1 MDKHHRDAG
10 RAEQKSARNGTVARD
25 DAVDMSTRTA
35 QLAEK
40 LEKVEREVAFE
51 TATALA
57 KKHIDILTEIR
68 ERNLIDDNEL
78 LSERIVAIP
87 KISAQ
92 MKREVAGLRNRLRTA
107 ILTVAASIEER
118 KYRGATQIAK
128 STPGMKQ
135 RQIASNI
142 VNSEKRLHIS
152 VQSLQ
157 VTVDVFNLL
166 NDQILEYLD
175 KDPRTFFANAV
186 LISELASFL
195 IDYIKR
201 FEVDGLIDIQN
212 LHKER
217 LVYFKQIRA
226 DIDRS
231 RRHLADPR
239 ISEKE
244 RALRATELKASVE
257 NLDEIERSWS
267 EWVRDYQGNV
277 KWVQSVRDLIPAL
290 EARRDVANIRLKVL
304 QELGILARI
313 RENAMALRETTLTI
327 SQLKLAPLPS
337 EKLMRLISD

>member
-1 MDKHHRDAG
+1 M
-10 RAEQKSARNGTVARD
+10 ARD
-25 DAVDMSTRTA
+25 DAVDMSARA
-35 QLAEK
+35 ARLAEK
-40 LEKVEREVAFE
+40 LDKAEREVAFE
-51 TATALA
+51 TATAFA
-57 KKHIDILTEIR
+57 KKHVDVLTHIR
-68 ERNLIDDNEL
+68 ERHLIDDSEL
-78 LSERIVAIP
+78 LSERIVSIP

-92 MKREVAGLRNRLRTA
+92 MKREVSGLRDRLRTA
-107 ILTVAASIEER
+107 IMTVAVNIEER
-118 KYRGATQIAK
+118 KYRGATQIAE

-157 VTVDVFNLL
+157 VTVDVFNKL

-175 KDPRTFFANAV
+175 KDTRKFFANAV

-195 IDYIKR
+195 IEYIKE
-201 FEVDGLIDIQN
+201 FEVDGLLDIQN

-217 LVYFKQIRA
+217 LPYFKQIRA
-226 DIDRS
+226 DIEKS
-231 RRHLADPR
+231 RKHLADPR
-239 ISEKE
+239 ISKEE
-244 RALRATELKASVE
+244 RAFRMTELKASDQ

-277 KWVQSVRDLIPAL
+277 KWVQSVRDLIPML
-290 EARRDVANIRLKVL
+290 EARRDVANIRLKLL

-313 RENAMALRETTLTI
+313 RENALALRETTLSI
-327 SQLKLAPLPS
+327 SQLKLAPLPN

>member
-1 MDKHHRDAG
+1 MVR
-10 RAEQKSARNGTVARD
+10 V

-35 QLAEK
+35 LVAEK
-40 LEKVEREVAFE
+40 LEKAEREVAFE

-68 ERNLIDDNEL
+68 ERHLIDDSEL
-78 LSERIVAIP
+78 LSERIVSIP

-92 MKREVAGLRNRLRTA
+92 MKREVSGLRDRLRTA
-107 ILTVAASIEER
+107 ILTVAANIEER
-118 KYRGATQIAK
+118 KYRDATQIAK

-142 VNSEKRLHIS
+142 VDSEKRLHIS

-157 VTVDVFNLL
+157 VTVDVFNTL

-175 KDPRTFFANAV
+175 KDARKFFANAV

-195 IDYIKR
+195 IEYIKK

-217 LVYFKQIRA
+217 LPYFKQIRA
-226 DIDRS
+226 DIGKS
-231 RRHLADPR
+231 RKQLADAR
-239 ISEKE
+239 LSEEE
-244 RALRATELKASVE
+244 RALRMAELKASAE
-257 NLDEIERSWS
+257 NLEEIERSWS

-290 EARRDVANIRLKVL
+290 EARRDVANIRLKLL
-304 QELGILARI
+304 QEMGILARI

-327 SQLKLAPLPS
+327 SQLKLAPLPN
-337 EKLMRLISD
+337 EKLKRLISD

>member
-1 MDKHHRDAG
+1 
-10 RAEQKSARNGTVARD
+10 VARD
-25 DAVDMSTRTA
+25 DAVDMSTRSA
-35 QLAEK
+35 QLAET

-51 TATALA
+51 TATAFA

-68 ERNLIDDNEL
+68 ERNLVDDSEL

-92 MKREVAGLRNRLRTA
+92 MKREVSGLRNRLRTA
-107 ILTVAASIEER
+107 ILTVAVNIEER

-128 STPGMKQ
+128 STSGMKQ
-135 RQIASNI
+135 RQIASSI

-157 VTVDVFNLL
+157 VTVDVFNIL

-175 KDPRTFFANAV
+175 KDRRKFFANAV

-195 IDYIKR
+195 IEYIKA
-201 FEVDGLIDIQN
+201 FQVDGLMDILA

-231 RRHLADPR
+231 RRQLADSR
-239 ISEKE
+239 ISEEE
-244 RALRATELKASVE
+244 RALRAMELQASVE

-327 SQLKLAPLPS
+327 SQLKLAPLPN

>member
-1 MDKHHRDAG
+1 M
-10 RAEQKSARNGTVARD
+10 ARV

-35 QLAEK
+35 LVAEK
-40 LEKVEREVAFE
+40 LEKAEREVAFE

-68 ERNLIDDNEL
+68 ERHLIDDSEL
-78 LSERIVAIP
+78 LSERIVSIP

-92 MKREVAGLRNRLRTA
+92 MKREVSGLRDRLRTA
-107 ILTVAASIEER
+107 ILTVAANIEER
-118 KYRGATQIAK
+118 KYRDATQIAK

-142 VNSEKRLHIS
+142 VDSEKRLHIS

-157 VTVDVFNLL
+157 VTVDVFNTL

-175 KDPRTFFANAV
+175 KDARKFFANAV

-195 IDYIKR
+195 IEYIKK

-217 LVYFKQIRA
+217 LPYFKQIRA
-226 DIDRS
+226 DIGKS
-231 RRHLADPR
+231 RKQLADAR
-239 ISEKE
+239 LSEEE
-244 RALRATELKASVE
+244 RALRMAELKASAE
-257 NLDEIERSWS
+257 NLEEIERSWS

-290 EARRDVANIRLKVL
+290 EARRDVANIRLKLL
-304 QELGILARI
+304 QEMGILARI

-327 SQLKLAPLPS
+327 SQLKLAPLPN
-337 EKLMRLISD
+337 EKLKRLISD

>member
-1 MDKHHRDAG
+1 MVR
-10 RAEQKSARNGTVARD
+10 V

-35 QLAEK
+35 RVAEK
-40 LEKVEREVAFE
+40 LEKAEREVAFE

-68 ERNLIDDNEL
+68 ERNLIDDSEL

-92 MKREVAGLRNRLRTA
+92 MKREVSGLRDRLRTA
-107 ILTVAASIEER
+107 ILTVAANIEER
-118 KYRGATQIAK
+118 KYRDATQIAK
-128 STPGMKQ
+128 STHGMKQ

-142 VNSEKRLHIS
+142 VDSEKRLHIS

-157 VTVDVFNLL
+157 VTVDVFNTL

-175 KDPRTFFANAV
+175 KDARKFFANAV

-195 IDYIKR
+195 IDYIKK
-201 FEVDGLIDIQN
+201 FEVDGLMDIQN
-212 LHKER
+212 LHNER
-217 LVYFKQIRA
+217 LPYFKQIRA
-226 DIDRS
+226 DIGKS
-231 RRHLADPR
+231 RKQLADAR
-239 ISEKE
+239 ISKE
-244 RALRATELKASVE
+244 DRDLRMAELRASAE
-257 NLDEIERSWS
+257 NLEEIERSWS

-290 EARRDVANIRLKVL
+290 EARRDVANIRLKLL

-313 RENAMALRETTLTI
+313 RENATALRETTLTI
-327 SQLKLAPLPS
+327 SQLKLAPLPN
-337 EKLMRLISD
+337 ERLMRLISD

>member
-1 MDKHHRDAG
+1 M
-10 RAEQKSARNGTVARD
+10 VRD
-25 DAVDMSTRTA
+25 DAVDMSLRAA
-35 QLAEK
+35 QVAEK
-40 LEKVEREVAFE
+40 LEKAEREVAFE

-57 KKHIDILTEIR
+57 KKHIDILTQIR
-68 ERNLIDDNEL
+68 ERHLIDDSEL

-92 MKREVAGLRNRLRTA
+92 MKREVSGLRDRLRTA
-107 ILTVAASIEER
+107 ILTVAANIEER
-118 KYRGATQIAK
+118 KYRDATQIAK

-135 RQIASNI
+135 KQIASDI

-157 VTVDVFNLL
+157 VTVDVFNML

-175 KDPRTFFANAV
+175 KDARKFFANAV

-195 IDYIKR
+195 IEYIKG
-201 FEVDGLIDIQN
+201 FEVDGLMDIQN

-217 LVYFKQIRA
+217 LPYFKQIRA
-226 DIDRS
+226 DIGKS
-231 RRHLADPR
+231 RKQLADSR
-239 ISEKE
+239 ISKEE
-244 RALRATELKASVE
+244 RALRMAELNASAE
-257 NLDEIERSWS
+257 NLDEIERNWS

-277 KWVQSVRDLIPAL
+277 KWVQSVRDLIPVL
-290 EARRDVANIRLKVL
+290 EARRDAANIRLKLL

-313 RENAMALRETTLTI
+313 RENAMALRETTLSI
-327 SQLKLAPLPS
+327 SQLKLAPLPN

>member
-1 MDKHHRDAG
+1 MVR
-10 RAEQKSARNGTVARD
+10 V

-35 QLAEK
+35 QVAEK
-40 LEKVEREVAFE
+40 LEKAEREVAFE

-68 ERNLIDDNEL
+68 ERHLIDDSEL
-78 LSERIVAIP
+78 LSERIVSIP

-92 MKREVAGLRNRLRTA
+92 MKREVSGLRDRLRTA
-107 ILTVAASIEER
+107 ILTVAANIEER
-118 KYRGATQIAK
+118 KYRDATQIAK

-142 VNSEKRLHIS
+142 VDSEKRLHIS

-157 VTVDVFNLL
+157 VTVDVFNTL

-175 KDPRTFFANAV
+175 KDARKFFANAV

-195 IDYIKR
+195 IEYIKK

-217 LVYFKQIRA
+217 LPYFKQIRA
-226 DIDRS
+226 DIGKS
-231 RRHLADPR
+231 RKQLADAR
-239 ISEKE
+239 ISEEE
-244 RALRATELKASVE
+244 RALRMAELKASAE
-257 NLDEIERSWS
+257 NLEEIERSWS

-290 EARRDVANIRLKVL
+290 EARRDVANIRLKLL
-304 QELGILARI
+304 QEMGILARI

-327 SQLKLAPLPS
+327 SQLKLAPLPN
-337 EKLMRLISD
+337 EKLKRLISD

>member
-1 MDKHHRDAG
+1 MVR
-10 RAEQKSARNGTVARD
+10 V

-35 QLAEK
+35 LVAEK
-40 LEKVEREVAFE
+40 LEKAEREVAFE

-68 ERNLIDDNEL
+68 ERHLIDDSEL
-78 LSERIVAIP
+78 LSERIVSIP

-92 MKREVAGLRNRLRTA
+92 MKREVSGLRDRLRTA
-107 ILTVAASIEER
+107 ILTVAANIEER
-118 KYRGATQIAK
+118 KYRDATQIAK

-142 VNSEKRLHIS
+142 VDSEKRLHIS

-157 VTVDVFNLL
+157 VTVDVFNTL

-175 KDPRTFFANAV
+175 KDARKFFANAV

-195 IDYIKR
+195 IEYIKK

-217 LVYFKQIRA
+217 LPYFKQIRA
-226 DIDRS
+226 DIGKS
-231 RRHLADPR
+231 RKQLADAR
-239 ISEKE
+239 ISEEE
-244 RALRATELKASVE
+244 RALRMAELKASAE
-257 NLDEIERSWS
+257 NLEEIERSWS

-290 EARRDVANIRLKVL
+290 EARRDVANIRLKLL
-304 QELGILARI
+304 QEMGILARI

-327 SQLKLAPLPS
+327 SQLKLAPLPN
-337 EKLMRLISD
+337 EKLKRLISD

>member
-1 MDKHHRDAG
+1 MV
-10 RAEQKSARNGTVARD
+10 RN

-35 QLAEK
+35 LVAEK
-40 LEKVEREVAFE
+40 LEKAEREVAFE
-51 TATALA
+51 TATAFA

-68 ERNLIDDNEL
+68 ERHLIDDSEL

-92 MKREVAGLRNRLRTA
+92 MKREVSGLRDRLRTA
-107 ILTVAASIEER
+107 ILTVAANIEER
-118 KYRGATQIAK
+118 KYRDATQIAK
-128 STPGMKQ
+128 STHGMKQ

-142 VNSEKRLHIS
+142 VDSEKRLHIS

-157 VTVDVFNLL
+157 VTVDVFNTL

-175 KDPRTFFANAV
+175 KDARKFFANAV

-195 IDYIKR
+195 IDYIKK
-201 FEVDGLIDIQN
+201 FEVDGLMDIQN

-217 LVYFKQIRA
+217 LPYFKQIRA
-226 DIDRS
+226 DIGKS
-231 RRHLADPR
+231 RKQLADAR
-239 ISEKE
+239 ISEE
-244 RALRATELKASVE
+244 DRALRMAELKASAE
-257 NLDEIERSWS
+257 NLEEIERSWN

-290 EARRDVANIRLKVL
+290 EARRDVANIRLKLL

-313 RENAMALRETTLTI
+313 RENATALRETTLTI
-327 SQLKLAPLPS
+327 SQLKLAPLPN
-337 EKLMRLISD
+337 ERLMRLISD

>member
-1 MDKHHRDAG
+1 MVR
-10 RAEQKSARNGTVARD
+10 V

-35 QLAEK
+35 QVAEK
-40 LEKVEREVAFE
+40 LEKAEREVAFE

-68 ERNLIDDNEL
+68 ERHLIDDSEL

-92 MKREVAGLRNRLRTA
+92 MKREVSGLRDRLRTA
-107 ILTVAASIEER
+107 ILTVAANIEER
-118 KYRGATQIAK
+118 KYRDATQIAK
-128 STPGMKQ
+128 STHGMKQ

-142 VNSEKRLHIS
+142 VDSEKRLHIS

-157 VTVDVFNLL
+157 VTVDVFNTL

-175 KDPRTFFANAV
+175 KDARKFFANAV

-195 IDYIKR
+195 IDYIKK
-201 FEVDGLIDIQN
+201 FEVDGLMDIQN
-212 LHKER
+212 LHNER
-217 LVYFKQIRA
+217 LPYFKQIRA
-226 DIDRS
+226 DIGKARKQ
-231 RRHLADPR
+231 LADAR
-239 ISEKE
+239 ISKE
-244 RALRATELKASVE
+244 DRDLRMAELKASAE
-257 NLDEIERSWS
+257 NLEEIERSWS

-290 EARRDVANIRLKVL
+290 EARRDVANIRLKLL

-313 RENAMALRETTLTI
+313 RENATALRETTLTI
-327 SQLKLAPLPS
+327 SQLKLAPLPN
-337 EKLMRLISD
+337 ERLMRLISD

>member
-1 MDKHHRDAG
+1 MVR
-10 RAEQKSARNGTVARD
+10 V

-35 QLAEK
+35 QVAEK
-40 LEKVEREVAFE
+40 LEKAEREVAFE

-68 ERNLIDDNEL
+68 ERHLIDDSEL
-78 LSERIVAIP
+78 LSERIVSIP

-92 MKREVAGLRNRLRTA
+92 MKREVSGLRDRLRTA
-107 ILTVAASIEER
+107 ILTVAANIEER
-118 KYRGATQIAK
+118 KYRDATQIAK

-142 VNSEKRLHIS
+142 VDSEKRLHIS

-157 VTVDVFNLL
+157 VTVDVFNTL

-175 KDPRTFFANAV
+175 KDARKFFANAV

-195 IDYIKR
+195 IEYIKK

-217 LVYFKQIRA
+217 LPYFKQIRA
-226 DIDRS
+226 DIGKS
-231 RRHLADPR
+231 RKQLADAR
-239 ISEKE
+239 LSEEE
-244 RALRATELKASVE
+244 RALRMAELKASAE
-257 NLDEIERSWS
+257 NLEEIERSWS

-290 EARRDVANIRLKVL
+290 EARRDVANIRLKLL
-304 QELGILARI
+304 QEMGILARI

-327 SQLKLAPLPS
+327 SQLKLAPLPN
-337 EKLMRLISD
+337 EKLKRLISD